1 MLQILHRGRDALRI
15 VKRVMLEMIKA
26 IVPRVAV
33 MRDLPECGDFIT
45 QLLKIRGPLLNIGAR
60 LRLIR
65 LSAVTRGHQPGKQG
79 SATWRAT
86 WRRHESAG
94 ERQPRNSETLHVGRA

>member
-45 QLLKIRGPLLNIGAR
+45 QLLKYAGHFLISGRGF
-60 LRLIR
+60 
-65 LSAVTRGHQPGKQG
+65 V
-79 SATWRAT
+79 
-86 WRRHESAG
+86 
-94 ERQPRNSETLHVGRA
+94 